1 MGFGANKRDLIPGFF
16 AVCFTVFFVYLI
28 FLSFEIGVK
37 IHDVMRWY
45 SVSLSI
51 LAPLPFFLF
60 PFFSLIILI
69 FQYLRKMGWEK

>member
-1 MGFGANKRDLIPGFF
+1 
-16 AVCFTVFFVYLI
+16 
-28 FLSFEIGVK
+28 
-37 IHDVMRWY
+37 VMRWY

-69 FQYLRKMGWEK
+69 FQYLRKMGWKNKLIKRYTKPQG